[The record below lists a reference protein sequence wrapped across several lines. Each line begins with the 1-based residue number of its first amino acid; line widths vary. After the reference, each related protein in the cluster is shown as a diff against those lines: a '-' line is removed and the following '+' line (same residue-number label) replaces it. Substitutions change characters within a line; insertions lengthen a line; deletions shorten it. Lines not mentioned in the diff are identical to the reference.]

1 MSHIYRYVLCLL
13 LLAAGVTN
21 VKAQQYPVTAST
33 QIIPPYSVYLP
44 DYAVAGSDK
53 LRVILVQNDLTLPSY
68 NVRLRMTVE
77 QNGTVIMRTATAFN
91 PRPLSLSPGIPT
103 IIGGIDL
110 ADYLNPAN
118 IEYSGGFSRNEYEKT
133 RSLPEG
139 AYRIS
144 FTAYDYSR
152 PQVQVSNMGSNVF
165 FFRKSDPPLLNLP
178 ICNSRVE
185 KLDPQFLTFN
195 WSSRNSPNPIPGSGT
210 EYVFSLYEVRPAGSN
225 PDYIV
230 RSAKP
235 IYTLV
240 TETNTIVYGPGEPQL
255 RDSMQYVWTVQA
267 RDKSG
272 RDMFSNQGL
281 SLSCTFTYLGK
292 NPFTQNN
299 VPKPVLK
306 GRATGER
313 SVRFGWPLADAGYQ
327 VEAYRLQYRAAKMG
341 DTEFDWQTE
350 EKQSDTAFTVNSLEP
365 NRAYEGRLQW
375 KIAGVYGPFSDVVTI
390 KTDSA
395 KAFVCGDVS
404 LLAALDNQTPQ
415 SSLSPGK
422 IIRVGNFDIILT
434 EVSGGNGKFTGKGRV
449 ITLGFG
455 IGLQME
461 FKDITVNTDLKVIA
475 GQVTAVTEGIDKFVS
490 DKLDEQHGGNDV
502 GGVVNGG
509 LVPDITTKLKI
520 FSPANIKVNTD
531 AGTIT
536 LTDSNTGQE
545 EVVNYKDKGKTL
557 PLVLEDGDG
566 NLYNIDKGGKVTSIG
581 KRDNTITSAV
591 LESLKTLQLDK
602 GTVTFTAGT
611 GNVYAFDTWKSS
623 YAGKTNVEREY
634 ESLAG
639 GKYHVSAKAIVPDEQ
654 EEVIAT
660 LTNAASGITA
670 SKLKFIT
677 GKGIVLTAKDN
688 GNNTF
693 TISLTGG
700 PGGDAQEIYAA
711 HPDGKGGYI
720 SLGKLLVPS
729 YKPLQKTLVLVPIG
743 AQTPVATEQ
752 IKTALKDTYG
762 KLGITYTVQVDE
774 SFRYN
779 KTWDKNGDSILQDK
793 GSAFLSND
801 FTGEEKALKKAYK
814 KATKIEDN
822 AVYLFLVNE
831 AALSDGDLTGKMPRG
846 SQYGFIFTKQASE
859 ATIAHTVVHEIGHGD
874 YTLEHTFSTNVGLEK
889 SSTDNLM
896 DYGSGYGLIKYQWDV
911 LHDPGSVWGVF
922 EDDDA
927 GDNYT
932 AIYIARDFLNADSTT
947 VSFLT
952 PAGTILVVPFANLSN
967 VEFQYGAIKI
977 KEGKDQFD
985 PEITVGAVKSF
996 RLKTGDPMFRN
1007 YEFVVADGVYKNAVG
1022 DEFKQNVEN
1031 PAKVEGF
1038 VYPVQCGA
1046 VYKLLKFS
1054 RNDLPFYKKGD
1065 LKLTF
1070 SEMAE
1075 RFTPFKD
1082 QTQMP
1087 MHHENPITHASE
1099 IIEQEVTAGRTLGCL
1114 YCLSDVTV
1122 SMTAKHCR
1130 ESEYIWID
1138 KLAQMRNVYPD
1149 YFERFT
1155 QPYTVKFGSTL
1166 VNNVVTKLGNWE
1178 VPETI
1183 TAYVPS
1189 GEPGV
1194 PGTDQTVYDYQYP
1207 WGKYLIDHPDI
1218 KSAYG
1223 KDDILF
1229 FKTFYAEFIKY
1240 INTSLVEDQDFW
1252 DKFNS
1257 NTPVK
1262 DIFIQLK
1269 NDPVFHLQ
1277 TISVE
1282 KRGLALKMMTEDY
1295 ENRELEFFEGK
1306 DQSYIR
1312 LLSSFVADK
1321 QAGAMLKYIE
1331 DKITVRAI
1339 YDLFVDNGKPE
1350 ASQMDVL
1357 MALSNMITM
1366 SKHFNYL
1373 EDEIGD
1379 QLNKP
1384 ELVAKVEADLL
1395 QFSNAEIE
1403 FETKNKLFINNK
1415 LYNYND
1421 YVSVEVV
1428 GSFQMG
1434 GQMIPKGKLLQMPA
1448 IQVAL
1453 MATIADAKKTEKQ
1466 VTLAVDLGMMVIG
1479 MGEMSVFLDA
1489 GKYLQKVIALADM
1502 TGSVGN
1508 LTLQLINYDAL
1519 SPEWRTTLQI
1529 ASFALS
1535 IPSMAKAAPKVQ
1547 KYVEDLD
1554 LLLDARR
1561 AHNATMRELMELER
1575 LGSGLSES
1583 AGVMDIISDGK
1594 QIGKRAVSMDRPA
1607 DIELVKKRLDR
1618 GAIDNNI
1625 YIVVHGKG
1633 SKFNIIHQGQE
1644 IEMDHRSLARWIK
1657 KQGFPEDKQLVLLSC
1672 GNIETAQ
1679 DVARKAKVS
1688 IVANDGVVKVY
1699 DNGVI
1704 EAENGFKYIDKN
1716 GNIDESRKVLVGE
1729 QQPAGKRPIRLGPAM
1744 PRTGSV
1750 TEIIENFGV
1759 TAEVAEKL
1767 AANSTFV
1774 NAYRAIQH
1782 ADDGFMKPGGNFMTK
1797 LERAAEESSEMAD
1810 TRKLLLQKFADDG
1823 ELFEKVYNKM
1833 VEAETYA
1840 EQARKI
1846 FPTGQSAEAI
1856 VERMVVA
1863 RKELTKAF
1871 KKYKDVNVPL
1881 VIYGLFNNGVTNH
1894 LPLTTQQL
1902 AYIAKV
1908 RSDFGIIGDKNI
1920 LITRVKIRG
1929 KAEPEIA
1936 IAVSGHNIETP
1947 NLDVTKV
1954 VEDVPEGVRNF
1965 GQIEVAKGQGPRFQD
1980 TESKVSEWY
1989 WSRTNEKY
1997 TGKEGRINE
2006 GDIEW
2011 AEFISDK
2018 PVCPSCYNV
2027 LGMFSKKLMLPEG
2040 GLKVFEGKFPV
2051 SGSAIGNAI
2060 E

>member
-13 LLAAGVTN
+13 LFAAGVTS

-118 IEYSGGFSRNEYEKT
+118 IEYSGGFSRTEYEKT

-144 FTAYDYSR
+144 FTAYDYAR

-195 WSSRNSPNPIPGSGT
+195 WSSRNSPNPVPGSGT
-210 EYVFSLYEVRPAGSN
+210 EYVFSLYEIRPAGSN

-281 SLSCTFTYLGK
+281 SQSCTFTYLGK

-313 SVRFGWPLADAGYQ
+313 SVRFGWPLAAANYQ
-327 VEAYRLQYRAAKMG
+327 VEAYRLQYRATKVG

-350 EKQSDTAFTVNSLEP
+350 EKQSDTAFTASSLEP

-375 KIAGVYGPFSDVVTI
+375 KIAGVYGPFSDLVTI

-395 KAFVCGDVS
+395 KTFVCGDAG

-415 SSLSPGK
+415 PALSAGK

-502 GGVVNGG
+502 GGVVNGD

-545 EVVNYKDKGKTL
+545 EVINYKDKGKTL
-557 PLVLEDGDG
+557 PLVLEDADG

-581 KRDNTITSAV
+581 KRDNAITSAV

-611 GNVYAFDTWKSS
+611 SNVYAFDAWKSS
-623 YAGKTNVEREY
+623 YSGKTNVEKEY
-634 ESLAG
+634 ESLAS
-639 GKYHVSAKAIVPDEQ
+639 GKYHVSSKAIVPGEQ
-654 EEVIAT
+654 EQVTAT
-660 LTNAASGITA
+660 LTNAASGISA

-688 GNNTF
+688 GDNSF

-711 HPDGKGGYI
+711 HPDGNGGYI

-752 IKTALKDTYG
+752 IKTALQKTYG
-762 KLGITYTVQVDE
+762 KLGITYTVKVDE

-779 KTWDKNGDSILQDK
+779 KTWDSNGDSVLQDK
-793 GSAFLSND
+793 GSAFLSNN

-814 KATKIEDN
+814 KATNIDDN
-822 AVYLFLVNE
+822 SVYLFLVNE

-846 SQYGFIFTKQASE
+846 SQFGFVFTKQASE
-859 ATIAHTVVHEIGHGD
+859 AAVVRTVVHEIGHGD
-874 YTLEHTFSTNVGLEK
+874 YTLEHTFSTNVGLDK

-922 EDDDA
+922 EDDNA

-932 AIYIARDFLNADSTT
+932 AMSIARYFLNADSTT

-952 PAGTILVVPFANLSN
+952 PAGTILVVPFKDLGS

-977 KEGKDQFD
+977 KDKQDHFD
-985 PEITVGAVKSF
+985 PEITVGAVRSF
-996 RLKTGDPMFRN
+996 KLANSQRLLRR
-1007 YEFVVADGVYKNAVG
+1007 YEYVVADGTYKDPEGNVYQ
-1022 DEFKQNVEN
+1022 QNVPD

-1038 VYPVQCGA
+1038 VYPVSCSDK
-1046 VYKLLKFS
+1046 YKLMKFS
-1054 RNDLPFYKKGD
+1054 RRTLPFYKGGEP
-1065 LKLTF
+1065 KLTF
-1070 SEMAE
+1070 TQMTDL
-1075 RFTPFKD
+1075 FTPFRD
-1082 QTQMP
+1082 QEQMP
-1087 MHHENPITHASE
+1087 MRSINPITHASE
-1099 IIEQEVTAGRTLGCL
+1099 EIEQEIVAGTTLGCL
-1114 YCLSDVTV
+1114 YCVSNATL
-1122 SMTAKHCR
+1122 SMTEKHCR
-1130 ESEYIWID
+1130 QDEYIWID
-1138 KLAQMRNVYPD
+1138 KLAQMRNVYPE
-1149 YFERFT
+1149 YFDRFT
-1155 QPYTVKFGSTL
+1155 QTNIVKTTGGAT
-1166 VNNVVTKLGNWE
+1166 TWEKDGNWE
-1178 VPETI
+1178 APETI
-1183 TAYVPS
+1183 TGYSAS
-1189 GEPGV
+1189 GTPGAAG
-1194 PGTDQTVYDYQYP
+1194 PTGTSRIVHDYDYP
-1207 WGKYLIDHPDI
+1207 WGQYLVDHPDI
-1218 KSAYG
+1218 KAAYG

-1229 FKTFYAEFIKY
+1229 FKTFYTQFIEYVNTVIVDDEEFW
-1240 INTSLVEDQDFW
+1240 E
-1252 DKFNS
+1252 KFSS

-1262 DIFIQLK
+1262 DVFEQLRK
-1269 NDPVFHLQ
+1269 DPIFHLQ
-1277 TISVE
+1277 SISVE
-1282 KRGLALKMMTEDY
+1282 KRGLALKMMTDGY
-1295 ENRELEFFEGK
+1295 NNQDIILLGGK
-1306 DQSYIR
+1306 DLSYIR
-1312 LLSSFVADK
+1312 LLSSFIGDK
-1321 QAGAMLKYIE
+1321 QAAAMLQYIE
-1331 DKITVRAI
+1331 DNIKVRKI
-1339 YDLFVDNGKPE
+1339 YDLYVTDGKPE
-1350 ASQMDVL
+1350 ASQVGVL
-1357 MALSNMITM
+1357 MALSNMITT
-1366 SKHFNYL
+1366 SGHYNYNQ
-1373 EDEIGD
+1373 EGMGD
-1379 QLNKP
+1379 LLLAP
-1384 ELVAKVEADLL
+1384 GLVAEIEADLF
-1395 QFSNAEIE
+1395 QFSNAQIT
-1403 FETKNKLFINNK
+1403 FAADNKLFINTK

-1421 YVSVEVV
+1421 YIAVRVA
-1428 GSFQMG
+1428 GSFEMDG
-1434 GQMIPKGKLLQMPA
+1434 KTIPKGQLLTMPA
-1448 IQVAL
+1448 VQVAL
-1453 MATIADAKKTEKQ
+1453 MATIADMRKTEKQ
-1466 VTLAVDLGMMVIG
+1466 ISLAVDVGMMCIG
-1479 MGEMSVFLDA
+1479 IGDLKIFLNA
-1489 GKYLQKVIALADM
+1489 GQYIAKAIVVADVV
-1502 TGSVGN
+1502 GSAGD
-1508 LTLQLINYDAL
+1508 LTLQMINADAI
-1519 SPEWRTTLQI
+1519 SPEWRTSLQI
-1529 ASFALS
+1529 ATMALS
-1535 IPSMAKAAPKVQ
+1535 LPSMIKAAPKVE

-1575 LGSGLSES
+1575 IGSGLSES

-1594 QIGKRAVSMDRPA
+1594 QIEKRAVSMDRPA

-1618 GAIDNNI
+1618 GKIDNNI
-1625 YIVVHGKG
+1625 YLVVHGDG
-1633 SKFNIIHQGQE
+1633 SKFRIIHQGQE

-1657 KQGFPEDKQLVLLSC
+1657 KQGFPADKQLVLLSC

-1716 GNIDESRKVLVGE
+1716 GNIDESRKVLIGE
-1729 QQPAGKRPIRLGPAM
+1729 QKPAGKRPIRLGPAR

-1750 TEIIENFGV
+1750 DEIVGNFGV
-1759 TAEVAEKL
+1759 TAEIAEKL
-1767 AANSTFV
+1767 AANDKFV
-1774 NAYRAIQH
+1774 EAYKAVVGGVKRQKA
-1782 ADDGFMKPGGNFMTK
+1782 GGNFMLALESTADEAADWADSKKK
-1797 LERAAEESSEMAD
+1797 LLALFANTPETFDKVYENMVRAEELAESAGKMMASGLSASNEAQAMAAIRTGLTD
-1810 TRKLLLQKFADDG
+1810 MFKDMNIDIEESFFLNGIFNGGVTDHIPFGDHEWAIIDAARDISKIAGNRNILVVHIYVKG
-1823 ELFEKVYNKM
+1823 ELIPIALIAGSGNSAVQIKKGL
-1833 VEAETYA
+1833 
-1840 EQARKI
+1840 KI
-1846 FPTGQSAEAI
+1846 DE
-1856 VERMVVA
+1856 
-1863 RKELTKAF
+1863 
-1871 KKYKDVNVPL
+1871 
-1881 VIYGLFNNGVTNH
+1881 VI
-1894 LPLTTQQL
+1894 
-1902 AYIAKV
+1902 
-1908 RSDFGIIGDKNI
+1908 
-1920 LITRVKIRG
+1920 
-1929 KAEPEIA
+1929 
-1936 IAVSGHNIETP
+1936 
-1947 NLDVTKV
+1947 
-1954 VEDVPEGVRNF
+1954 EDVPDGVRNF
-1965 GQIEVAKGQGPRFQD
+1965 EQFTINNDRVQD
-1980 TESKVSEWY
+1980 SESKFVEWFRKQTDIDISKIERIEFFSE
-1989 WSRTNEKY
+1989 R
-1997 TGKEGRINE
+1997 
-2006 GDIEW
+2006 
-2011 AEFISDK
+2011 
-2018 PVCPSCYNV
+2018 PVCPSCTNV
-2027 LGMFSKKLMLPEG
+2027 LGIFSRDSKIPEI
-2040 GLKVFEGKFPV
+2040 KIYEGRYRRK
-2051 SGSAIGNAI
+2051 
-2060 E
+2060 